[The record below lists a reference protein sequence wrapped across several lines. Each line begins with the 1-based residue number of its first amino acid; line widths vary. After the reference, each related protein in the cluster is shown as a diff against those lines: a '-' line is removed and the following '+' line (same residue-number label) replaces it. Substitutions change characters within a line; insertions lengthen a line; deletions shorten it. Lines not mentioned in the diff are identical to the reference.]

1 MAVNPCNVL
10 DALSDFQYDLMNRL
24 NKKFE
29 QLRRLAALLEQLG
42 DLSWLIPNLNALIP
56 VIDIDFDVYN
66 QLAANCP
73 FLGLPGNP
81 VQGNLNALRAEVLS
95 AYDNYARKILNHPF
109 MRMGE
114 LQNELTKFQT
124 QITGA
129 MTQGQDFIRCL
140 QSICAAGSALQ
151 STVSKLS
158 QTDIE
163 ATVSKF
169 TENFVTNA
177 GQVLTDPMK
186 QKYQQATDALSTIQ
200 GLGSDV
206 GKDYQYYSNLK
217 LTTTAAP
224 TSTTVVPSSYYSNP
238 PFVDPAGELGV

>member
-56 VIDIDFDVYN
+56 VANIDFDVYN

-81 VQGNLNALRAEVLS
+81 VQGNLNQLRAEVLS
-95 AYDNYARKILNHPF
+95 AYDNYARKILNHPWF
-109 MRMGE
+109 RMGQ
-114 LQNELTKFQT
+114 LQDEMTKFQT

-140 QSICAAGSALQ
+140 QAMCAAGSALQ

-158 QTDIE
+158 QTDIQ

-169 TENFVTNA
+169 TENYVTNA

-186 QKYQQATDALSTIQ
+186 AKYAQMTDAVGTIQ

-206 GKDYQYYSNLK
+206 GKDYKYYSNLK
-217 LTTTAAP
+217 LSTVTTSATTTAPAKTYP
-224 TSTTVVPSSYYSNP
+224 NP
-238 PFVDPAGELGV
+238 PFVSSP

>member
-29 QLRRLAALLEQLG
+29 QLRRLASLLEQLG

-56 VIDIDFDVYN
+56 VIDIDFEVYN
-66 QLAANCP
+66 QLASNCP

-81 VQGNLNALRAEVLS
+81 VQGNLDALRAEVLS

-114 LQNELTKFQT
+114 LQEELTKFQV

-140 QSICAAGSALQ
+140 QSMCAAGSALQ
-151 STVSKLS
+151 STVSRLS
-158 QTDIE
+158 QTDIQ

-186 QKYQQATDALSTIQ
+186 QKHQQATDALGMIQ

-217 LTTTAAP
+217 LSTVTTTPATTAP
-224 TSTTVVPSSYYSNP
+224 AKTYTNP
-238 PFVDPAGELGV
+238 PFVDPGTAVV

>member
-1 MAVNPCNVL
+1 MVNPCNVL

-56 VIDIDFDVYN
+56 IISIDFDVYN

-81 VQGNLNALRAEVLS
+81 VQGNLDSLRAKVLS
-95 AYDNYARKILNHPF
+95 AYDNYARKILNHPWV
-109 MRMGE
+109 RMGQ
-114 LQNELTKFQT
+114 LQNEMTKFQT

-129 MTQGQDFIRCL
+129 LSQGQDFIRCL
-140 QSICAAGSALQ
+140 QAMCAAGSALQ

-158 QTDIE
+158 QTDISS
-163 ATVSKF
+163 TVSKF
-169 TENFVTNA
+169 TDNFVTNA

-186 QKYQQATDALSTIQ
+186 QKYAQMTDALDTIQ
-200 GLGSDV
+200 SFGSGV
-206 GKDYQYYSNLK
+206 GKDYGYYSKLK
-217 LTTTAAP
+217 LANVTGTSALATTAAAKTYP
-224 TSTTVVPSSYYSNP
+224 NP
-238 PFVDPAGELGV
+238 PFVSGS

>member
-10 DALSDFQYDLMNRL
+10 DALSDFQYDLMRRL

-29 QLRRLAALLEQLG
+29 QLRRLASLLEQLG

-56 VIDIDFDVYN
+56 VVNIDFDVYN

-81 VQGNLNALRAEVLS
+81 VQGNLNALRAEVLA

-109 MRMGE
+109 IRMGE
-114 LQNELTKFQT
+114 LQEEMTKFQT

-129 MTQGQDFIRCL
+129 LSQGQDFIRCL
-140 QSICAAGSALQ
+140 QAMCAAGSALQ
-151 STVSKLS
+151 STVSQLAK
-158 QTDIE
+158 TDID
-163 ATVSKF
+163 ATVTKF

-186 QKYQQATDALSTIQ
+186 QKYQQATDALGTIQ

-206 GKDYQYYSNLK
+206 GKDYKYYSNLK
-217 LTTTAAP
+217 LTPVTTTPVTTAPAKTYP
-224 TSTTVVPSSYYSNP
+224 NP
-238 PFVDPAGELGV
+238 PFVTSP